1 MILDFS
7 FRVQRSRVSASNPH
21 HYNYWIVKIY
31 LLISDLSHFLCQL
44 LTILGYLFYHIKLL
58 FNFINGSVVHTNH
71 LSGHQIASL

>member
-7 FRVQRSRVSASNPH
+7 FRVQRSSFSATNPR

-31 LLISDLSHFLCQL
+31 LLVSDLSHFLCLL
-44 LTILGYLFYHIKLL
+44 LTILGYLFYLLKLL
-58 FNFINGSVVHTNH
+58 INFINGSAVHTNH